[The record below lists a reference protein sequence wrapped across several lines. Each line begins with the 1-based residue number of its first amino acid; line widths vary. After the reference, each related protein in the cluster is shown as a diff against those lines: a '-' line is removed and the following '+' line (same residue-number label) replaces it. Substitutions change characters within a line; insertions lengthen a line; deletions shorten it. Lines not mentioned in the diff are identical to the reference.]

1 MIRKLAISVLAMT
14 GLAGQQALA
23 AEQVGTA
30 VAASTL
36 VTGSGPAGEREI
48 NKNSPIF
55 QDDRLLATATGN
67 AQIVLVDNTRIVVG
81 PGAQIDVDNFVYA
94 TEKTFATVTIKATQG
109 AFRFISGRSK
119 SSAYKIETPYGQ
131 IGVRGTAFDV
141 GIANGQVHVAMVSGT
156 TQLCSNSGQCQE
168 LTGLCSYGVM
178 DSNTVEIQGSLR
190 TKDQADKAN
199 FPLMVN
205 QRPLQI
211 QFRLGGGCASSAAAP
226 FTRDNDGERANF
238 QPERQTEPDKDPDYG
253 CEGECGSEGGQGQ
266 QPDNRD

>member
-1 MIRKLAISVLAMT
+1 MIRNFAITAFALT
-14 GLAGQQALA
+14 ILAGQDTLA

-36 VTGSGPAGEREI
+36 VTGSGPAGAREI

-81 PGAQIDVDNFVYA
+81 PGAQIDIDDFVYA
-94 TEKTFATVTIKATQG
+94 SEKTFATVTIKATQG
-109 AFRFISGRSK
+109 AFRFISGRSN
-119 SSAYKIETPYGQ
+119 SSAYKIDTPYGQ

-156 TQLCSNSGQCQE
+156 TELCPASGQCQE

-190 TKDQADKAN
+190 TKDQSDKAN

-211 QFRLGGGCASSAAAP
+211 QFRLGGGCASSAASP
-226 FTRDNDGERANF
+226 FNRENDGDRNSFEA
-238 QPERQTEPDKDPDYG
+238 QPAPQKEPNDGGGGDDSPD
-253 CEGECGSEGGQGQ
+253 EG
-266 QPDNRD
+266 DNL